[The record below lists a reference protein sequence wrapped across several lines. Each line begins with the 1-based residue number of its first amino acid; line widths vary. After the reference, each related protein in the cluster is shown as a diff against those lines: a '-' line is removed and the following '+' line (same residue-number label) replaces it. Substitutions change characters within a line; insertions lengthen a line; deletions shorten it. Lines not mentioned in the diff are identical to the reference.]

1 MGRSLEDVL
10 GCLRKVVAVQS
21 LGRLSDRELLER
33 FLHGH
38 DESAFT
44 VLIERHGPMVFGVC
58 RRSLPNLHDAEDACQ
73 ATFLV
78 LARQVAS
85 LRNKESLGSWLH
97 GVACR
102 IATDLKRNAARRRNR
117 EEQAR
122 FPQPVDPVAEVSRR
136 EVHAV
141 LDEELGRLPEW
152 YRTPLILCYLERLTR
167 EAAAAQLGLSPGSLH
182 GRLERG
188 RDLLRQRL
196 TKRGLTLATVVAGA
210 ALSES
215 AALPATFVLTSAKA
229 AALVAAGQPLTEL
242 VGASALTLTREVLKS
257 MSLAKLKLGTA
268 ALLCT
273 ALLAL
278 VGGVFVSRGEAQ
290 DTTKPRPIAPIPKGE
305 SDEEFIRRLS
315 KDLRGTQPTPTE
327 IHFFKSG
334 KEPDKRQK
342 LIDLLIQERQAP
354 KIVEDKH
361 WEVWN
366 CSKCHGDAN
375 KPQKVSE
382 ATEWQRALQSIS
394 RRQALDRLHLDLV
407 GVRDQKKVKDLE
419 EAKAAYEKAIA
430 MLEKSEDLPQ
440 IRELM
445 AEGLREKKV
454 QDDKSALETM
464 TKKAQDN
471 EVDVLRERLV
481 QEQIR
486 ALESEKEKLKPEQAK
501 QVGLELGKLKEQ
513 LLTIQQR
520 RQAAQQK
527 VKALEEQLL
536 VLRQQIAGS
545 KATLTNQALAAQLLT
560 LKQQEKAGSLKNL
573 TFDQA
578 LAELR
583 ADAAK
588 ERDKALKLIEKEQ
601 AAKEHAQ
608 TQAKEEAASDA
619 WISKL
624 KALSTEFTKQI
635 QAAKTK
641 AEVDKVIQK
650 YMEDLK
656 EFEKAQPKK

>member
-21 LGRLSDRELLER
+21 LGRLSDSELLER

-85 LRNKESLGSWLH
+85 LRNKESLSSWLH

-102 IATDLKRNAARRRNR
+102 IATGLKRHAARRRNR
-117 EEQAR
+117 EQQAR
-122 FPQPVDPVAEVSRR
+122 CSSPIDPPAEASQR
-136 EVHAV
+136 EIHAV

-152 YRTPLILCYLERLTR
+152 YRAPLILCYLERLTR

-196 TKRGLTLATVVAGA
+196 TKRGLTLSAVVAGA
-210 ALSES
+210 AMSES
-215 AALPATFVLTSAKA
+215 AALPATFVVTSAKA

-290 DTTKPRPIAPIPKGE
+290 DTTKAKPIAPIPLGE

-327 IHFFKSG
+327 IHFFKSS
-334 KEPDKRQK
+334 KEPDKRKK

-354 KIVEDKH
+354 KTVEDKH
-361 WEVWN
+361 WETWN
-366 CSKCHGDAN
+366 CAKCHGEPN
-375 KPQKVSE
+375 KPQKGSKP
-382 ATEWQRALQSIS
+382 TEREWSLHTIS
-394 RRQALDRLHLDLV
+394 RHEALDRLYLDLV
-407 GVRDQKKVKDLE
+407 GARDQKKVKDLE

-430 MLEKSEDLPQ
+430 ILEKSEDLPQ
-440 IRELM
+440 IQQMM
-445 AEGLREKKV
+445 AEWLREKKV
-454 QDDKSALETM
+454 Q
-464 TKKAQDN
+464 
-471 EVDVLRERLV
+471 
-481 QEQIR
+481 
-486 ALESEKEKLKPEQAK
+486 KEKLQPEQAK
-501 QVGLELGKLKEQ
+501 QGGLDQDLGKLREH
-513 LLTIQQR
+513 LLTILER
-520 RQAAQQK
+520 REAIQEMIK
-527 VKALEEQLL
+527 TLEEQLL
-536 VLRQQIAGS
+536 VLRQHTVDGKASIAI
-545 KATLTNQALAAQLLT
+545 KALEAQLQA
-560 LKQQEKAGSLKNL
+560 LKQQEKAEHLKNL
-573 TFDQA
+573 TFNQA
-578 LAELR
+578 LSELR
-583 ADAAK
+583 AEAAK
-588 ERDKALKLIEKEQ
+588 ERDKALKLIQKEQ

-608 TQAKEEAASDA
+608 KQAKEEAAYDA
-619 WISKL
+619 WVGKL
-624 KALSTEFTKQI
+624 KSLSTDFTKQM

-641 AEVDKVIQK
+641 EEVDKVIQR
-650 YMEDLK
+650 YMDALK
-656 EFEKAQPKK
+656 EFENAQPKK